1 MAHMIPSEIGYYER
15 KSGEN
20 DMFVAL
26 SNLPSDYYVF
36 HSYRVRQLV
45 EGGLNDGEADFLVFN
60 PKYGCLFIEAKN
72 GHVKRS
78 EDGNW
83 EYSSGI
89 KMKDPFDQA
98 CTTMYA
104 VISKFNDTFK
114 GTKWEKYISNC
125 KFLYC
130 VWFPAYS
137 EQQIKDANFGP
148 NVVKDLIMPREALI
162 DSTKYVEKMMQQIQ
176 KMHIVIKE
184 PEIIVDGKSYQ
195 HKLSQDESMDFLNH
209 VLCPSFDIIPG
220 MKKKYAEETY
230 DKLLDEQCVV
240 LDFLA
245 NQKSAAIS
253 GSSGTGKTYVALE
266 RAKRLVNNGD
276 SVLFLCYNKNL
287 KDFLEK
293 ERKIDGV
300 DFYTIDGF
308 ACKKCKT
315 SEADYYKLNEIITDE
330 ILSDSF
336 RYKHIIVDEG
346 QDFGKSEI
354 DDSHILDTLAEY
366 ANNTEGCSF
375 FIFYDKNQLVNS
387 KQIPSYLTNVDSKL
401 TLYKNCRNTKKIADT
416 AFSLIDTKPIVYD
429 GAMEGEQT
437 RFIYYSSLEE
447 LEKRIDNVIEDIAKE
462 NEFGRVLIT
471 CKGMESNSLK
481 DCVDP
486 KTNIY
491 KSLSGKKTRVYT
503 CSTFKGLEEDYV
515 LLFDVDFN
523 SFNKDDLS
531 FYVGAS
537 RAKRKLYVF
546 LKLEEDE
553 VVSVINNRFP
563 SSFKKSDKK
572 QQLALAMHG
581 TYSK

>member
-1 MAHMIPSEIGYYER
+1 MIPSEIGYFEK

-26 SNLPSDYYVF
+26 SHLPNDYFVF
-36 HSYRVRQLV
+36 HSYRVRQLLD
-45 EGGLNDGEADFLVFN
+45 GGLNDGEADFLVFN

-72 GHVKRS
+72 GHVRRT

-83 EYSSGI
+83 EYSSGAR
-89 KMKDPFDQA
+89 MKDPFDQA

-104 VISKFNDTFK
+104 VISKFNETFK
-114 GTKWEKYISNC
+114 GTKWERYISDC

-137 EQQIKDANFGP
+137 NQQISEANFGP
-148 NVVKDLIMPREALI
+148 NVVKDLIMPREALT
-162 DSTKYVEKMMQQIQ
+162 DPLAYVEAMMQKIQ
-176 KMHIVIKE
+176 KMHVVIKE
-184 PEIIVDGKSYQ
+184 PEIITDGKSYKHNLTEEQ
-195 HKLSQDESMDFLNH
+195 SFEFLNH
-209 VLCPSFDIIPG
+209 VLCPSFDIVPG

-230 DKLLDEQCVV
+230 EKLLEEQCVV

-253 GSSGTGKTYVALE
+253 GASGTGKTFVAIE
-266 RAKRLVNNGD
+266 RAKRLADKGEK
-276 SVLFLCYNKNL
+276 VLFLCYNKNL

-293 ERKIDGV
+293 ERKIDGI
-300 DFYTIDGF
+300 DYYTIDGF
-308 ACKKCKT
+308 ACKKCKSST
-315 SEADYYKLNEIITDE
+315 ANYYDLNNIVTEE
-330 ILSDSF
+330 ILNDSF
-336 RYKHIIVDEG
+336 EYKHIIVDEG
-346 QDFGKSEI
+346 QDFGRSEI
-354 DDSHILDTLAEY
+354 DDSHFLDTLAEY
-366 ANNTEGCSF
+366 ANNFDGCSF

-401 TLYKNCRNTKKIADT
+401 TLYKNCRNTKKIAET
-416 AFSLIDTKPIVYD
+416 AFSLIDVKPVVYD

-437 RFIYYSSLEE
+437 RFIYYSSVEE
-447 LEKRIDNVIEDIAKE
+447 LEKRLDNIIEDISKE

-471 CKGMESNSLK
+471 CKGMDGNSLK
-481 DCVDP
+481 DKIDP
-486 KTNIY
+486 KTDCY
-491 KSLSGKKTRVYT
+491 KSISGKKTRVYS

-515 LLFDVDFN
+515 LLFDVDKGVFE
-523 SFNKDDLS
+523 KHDLS

-537 RAKRKLYVF
+537 RAKRKLFVF
-546 LKLEEDE
+546 LKLDE
-553 VVSVINNRFP
+553 SKVVSIINDRF
-563 SSFKKSDKK
+563 SDSFKKTDKR